1 LNGYLVFQ
9 NIILMTLQSALLS
22 FSYYGA
28 CHAVSVV
35 WFASNL
41 FTIKFAFMKKLFQRY
56 IGQYL

>member
-1 LNGYLVFQ
+1 
-9 NIILMTLQSALLS
+9 MTLQSALLS